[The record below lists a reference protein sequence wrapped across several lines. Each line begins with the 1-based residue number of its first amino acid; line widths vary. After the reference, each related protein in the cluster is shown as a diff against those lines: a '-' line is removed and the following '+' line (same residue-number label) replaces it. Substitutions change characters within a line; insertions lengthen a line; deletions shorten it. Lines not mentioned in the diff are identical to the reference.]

1 MKQLVQNY
9 KTGELKLIDV
19 PIPHLQPSGVLVQ
32 NVNSVVSVGTE
43 KLMLDFAKKSLLGKA
58 LARPD
63 LTRQVINFAKTE
75 GLLNA
80 YRQAT
85 NRLDNLTPLGYS
97 SAGIVMEVGEG
108 VDDLKEGDRVSCARG
123 GFASHAEVVFIPQNF
138 CVKIPDNVNFEN
150 ASFATV
156 GAIALHSIRLCEL
169 NPGDQI
175 AIIGLGLLG
184 QIAVQIAK
192 GAGYHVFGTDSDSK
206 KVTLAQQL
214 GADEGAVAGTDDV
227 LSKAASFTKGNGFD
241 AVVIFASAPSNEPLE
256 TAAEICRH
264 NGKIVVP
271 GMVKLD
277 IPRETFYQKELSFI
291 VPKGWGPGFDDP
303 NCAVS
308 EADYPHVRWTA
319 RQNMEQFLELVA
331 EGQVKLEPLTTHSFG
346 IDEAESAYKSITKDK
361 SGQYIGV
368 ILGYNTQDTTDL
380 TNKIELN
387 APQESSK
394 PADKTNVGLIGAGAF
409 ATGTMLP
416 IIKNIPSVNLKGIA
430 TATGTTG
437 KHVGDKFRFGYCT
450 TDYKELLQN
459 PEIDTV
465 LIATRHN
472 LHARLVAESLA
483 HGKNV
488 FVEKPLALSIE
499 ELREVVAAHEANP
512 GRLMVGFNRRFSP
525 FSSRAKELLRG
536 INEPL
541 VINCRVN
548 AGSIPKESW
557 VHDRSEGG
565 GRILGE
571 VCHFIDLAQFLTG
584 SLPIRVHAESL
595 GDTGVYGLDEN
606 VIVTATFK
614 DGSIASITYIANGD
628 KSFPRERVEIFGG
641 GAVCVIDNYK
651 SLTFTSGSKRKK
663 MHKFN
668 KDSGHKS
675 EFASFF
681 SAIEKGKPM
690 PVDFKE
696 YIYTTLATLCI
707 EESLL
712 KGIPIEIKKEI
723 LQGFETASKD

>member
-19 PIPHLQPSGVLVQ
+19 PTPNLQPGGVLVQ

-63 LTRQVINFAKTE
+63 LTRQVINFAKNE

-85 NRLDNLTPLGYS
+85 SRLDNLTPLGYS
-97 SAGIVMEVGEG
+97 SSGIVMEVGEG
-108 VDDLKEGDRVSCARG
+108 VDELKAGDRVSCARG
-123 GFASHAEVVFIPQNF
+123 GFASHAEVVFIPQNY
-138 CVKIPDNVNFEN
+138 CVKIPDNVSFEN

-156 GAIALHSIRLCEL
+156 GAIALHSIKLCEL
-169 NPGDQI
+169 NPGDQV

-192 GAGYHVFGTDSDSK
+192 GAGYNVFGTDSDTNK
-206 KVTLAQQL
+206 TALAQQL
-214 GADEGAVAGTDDV
+214 GADGVAVVGKDDV
-227 LSKAASFTKGNGFD
+227 LNKAASFSKGKGFD
-241 AVVIFASAPSNEPLE
+241 AVIIFASAPSNEPLE

-303 NCAVS
+303 NYAVS
-308 EADYPHVRWTA
+308 KADYPHVRWTA

-368 ILGYNTQDTTDL
+368 ILGYNTQDKEQLTT
-380 TNKIELN
+380 KIELK
-387 APQESSK
+387 APQESAK
-394 PADKTNVGLIGAGAF
+394 PAKKTNVGLIGAGAF

-416 IIKNIPSVNLKGIA
+416 IIKKIPSVNLKGIA

-437 KHVGDKFRFGYCT
+437 KHVGDKFGFGYCT
-450 TDYKELLQN
+450 TNYKELLQN

-472 LHARLVAESLA
+472 LHAKLVAESLA
-483 HGKNV
+483 HGKYV
-488 FVEKPLALSIE
+488 FTEKPLALSVE
-499 ELREVVAAHEANP
+499 ELNHVIAAYEENQ

-525 FSSRAKELLRG
+525 FSSRAKELLGG

-663 MHKFN
+663 MRKFN

-675 EFASFF
+675 EFAAFF

-707 EESLL
+707 EESLS

-723 LQGFETASKD
+723 LQDFETASKD